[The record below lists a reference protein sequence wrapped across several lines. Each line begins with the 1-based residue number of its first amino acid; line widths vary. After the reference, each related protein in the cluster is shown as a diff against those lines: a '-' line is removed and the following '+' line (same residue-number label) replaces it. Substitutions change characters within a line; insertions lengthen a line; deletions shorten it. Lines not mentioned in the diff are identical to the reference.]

1 MAQAQ
6 PNILLIM
13 ADQLTAL
20 ALPSYGHPVVKAPHI
35 TALAEAGVLFE
46 NAYCTSPLCA
56 PSRASMMT
64 GQLPSRIGAYDNASD
79 FPTSAATVA
88 LGLRGQGYLT
98 ALCGKMHFVGT
109 DQLHGFEERLT
120 PDIYPADFAWVPNWD
135 APEERIDW
143 WYHNMLSVKQ
153 AGIAEATNQLDYD
166 DEVAFHAVRFLRDYA
181 RSDRVRPFF
190 LAVSFTHPHDPYAI
204 RRDYWERYDESAIDL
219 PRVGAVPRER
229 MDPHSRRLQKV
240 SAMDEVEITEDDV
253 RRARRGYYGAIA
265 YVDDHVGELIA
276 TLRTFGLEGATV
288 VLFTSDHGDML
299 GERGLWYKMCFFE
312 WAVRVPLIVAALGR
326 FAPRRSAAPVSHLDL
341 LPTLMELGGP
351 EPGWQAGLAGDGASL
366 VAELEGRP
374 SKERPVLGEYLAEG
388 ALAPIFMIRRGRH
401 KFVWS
406 EPDPPMLFD
415 LESDPDELLN
425 LAGRPEQAELV
436 HALEAEA
443 RERWDPTGLRESIV
457 QSQRARRY
465 AFKALSQGRRMSWDY
480 RPVAHS
486 GRYVE
491 SDADLTDL
499 ERARRFPPPT
509 GEHD

>member
-436 HALEAEA
+436 HALEAEV

-486 GRYVE
+486 GRYVG

-509 GEHD
+509 GEDD